1 MRTAVALGIT
11 LCALPVHAERGL
23 LGRGPRAVQAGARL
37 QVELESA
44 HGLTPPPG
52 IQNERALRGFAAR
65 LCADARCVPLDAL
78 DVRPRDGWSLVYR
91 AEFAVPAE
99 LEPGHYELD
108 VRYPGGLAGLPGGVT
123 VQPATLAP
131 SFGAITAAGTP
142 PESCAVAAPSL
153 AGAPLGLLLVALS
166 RKLGAARR
174 ARDRRGE

>member
-1 MRTAVALGIT
+1 MRAALALGIT
-11 LCALPVHAERGL
+11 LCALPVRAERGL
-23 LGRGPRAVQAGARL
+23 LEQGQLAVQAGTRL
-37 QVELESA
+37 RVELESA

-52 IQNERALRGFAAR
+52 IQNERALRGFSAR
-65 LCADARCVPLDAL
+65 LCADARCVPLEAL

-99 LEPGHYELD
+99 VMPGHYALD
-108 VRYPGGLAGLPGGVT
+108 VRYPGGLAGLTGGVT
-123 VQPATLAP
+123 VQPARPAAAFAP
-131 SFGAITAAGTP
+131 APA
-142 PESCAVAAPSL
+142 ESCSVAAPSL